1 MSVRKSPPPAGPGT
15 AIVKR
20 ARVEDEEDGSG
31 DQVGTMTMTVASSGE
46 GQRKNALI
54 RSVKRT
60 SGLEAPIV
68 SLSGA
73 HGAEI
78 TACKFDPSGQTLA
91 ACSVDRSIS
100 LWKTYPPHD
109 NYGVIPNV
117 HKMAILDIAYSLD
130 SEVIY
135 SGGADGTLIATDLR
149 TGSRINKYSAHYG
162 ALNSIAV
169 TISGGRELVLTGG
182 DDGIARVWDLNLD
195 GKEPVVEFDDERDC
209 PVTAVEWS
217 KDGNQCFVG
226 GIDNEIKVW
235 DLRSNSILYTLR
247 GHTDTIASLSLSP
260 SGHYLATYSLDSAL
274 IIYDVR
280 PFSSDPTRVYRSLT
294 GAPSGF
300 ENNLIRTSWSKHD
313 NGARIAVGGG
323 DRTVTVWDVDTG
335 KIAYKLPGHKGTVTG
350 VDFHPREP
358 IILTGSKD
366 TNMLLGEL
374 DAQDF
379 S

>member
-1 MSVRKSPPPAGPGT
+1 MSVRKSPPPSGPGL
-15 AIVKR
+15 AVAKR
-20 ARVEDEEDGSG
+20 ARVDDEQEDSD
-31 DQVGTMTMTVASSGE
+31 TMVMTVASSGE

-73 HGAEI
+73 HGGEI

-100 LWKTYPPHD
+100 LWKTYPPHQ
-109 NYGVIPNV
+109 NHGQLPNV
-117 HKMAILDIAYSLD
+117 HKTAILDIAFSLD
-130 SEVIY
+130 SESLY
-135 SGGADGTLIATDLR
+135 SGSADGVLIATDLR
-149 TGSRINKYSAHYG
+149 TGERFARYSAHYG
-162 ALNSIAV
+162 PLNSIAV

-182 DDGIARVWDLNLD
+182 DDGTARVWDLSLD
-195 GKEPVVEFDDERDC
+195 TKDPVAEFNDERDC

-217 KDGNQCFVG
+217 ADGNQCFVG
-226 GIDNEIKVW
+226 GVDNEIKVW
-235 DLRSNSILYTLR
+235 DLRTETILYTLR

-260 SGHYLATYSLDSAL
+260 NGHFLASYALDSAL

-280 PFSSDPTRVYRSLT
+280 PFSSDPMRVYRSLT
-294 GAPSGF
+294 GAPAGF
-300 ENNLIRTSWSKHD
+300 EQTLIRCAWTRHD

-323 DRTVTVWDVDTG
+323 DRTVTVWEVETG
-335 KIAYKLPGHKGTVTG
+335 KVVYKLPGHKGTVTG

>member
-1 MSVRKSPPPAGPGT
+1 MSVRKSPPPSGPGS
-15 AIVKR
+15 AIIKR
-20 ARVEDEEDGSG
+20 ARVDDEDVDNN
-31 DQVGTMTMTVASSGE
+31 TMTMTVASSGE

-73 HGAEI
+73 HGGEI

-91 ACSVDRSIS
+91 ACSVDKSIS

-109 NYGVIPNV
+109 NYGLIPNV
-117 HKMAILDIAYSLD
+117 HKSAILDIAYSLD
-130 SEVIY
+130 SETIY
-135 SGGADGTLIATDLR
+135 SGGADGTLILTDLR
-149 TGSRINKYSAHYG
+149 TGQRITKYSAHYG
-162 ALNSIAV
+162 PLNSISV

-182 DDGIARVWDLNLD
+182 DDGLARVWDFSID
-195 GKEPVVEFDDERDC
+195 SKDPVAEFDDERDC
-209 PVTAVEWS
+209 PITAVEWS

-226 GIDNEIKVW
+226 GVDNEVKVW
-235 DLRSNSILYTLR
+235 DLRSNEIIYTLR
-247 GHTDTIASLSLSP
+247 GHTDTICSLSLSP
-260 SGHYLATYSLDSAL
+260 SGNYLATYGLDSAL

-280 PFSSDPTRVYRSLT
+280 PFSSDPMRVYRSLT

-300 ENNLIRTSWSKHD
+300 ESTLIKCSWSKHD
-313 NGARIAVGGG
+313 NGNRIAVGGG
-323 DRTVTVWDVDTG
+323 DRNVTIWDVDTG
-335 KIAYKLPGHKGTVTG
+335 KIAYKLPGHKGTVTA

-366 TNMLLGEL
+366 SNMLLGEL
-374 DAQDF
+374 DAQD